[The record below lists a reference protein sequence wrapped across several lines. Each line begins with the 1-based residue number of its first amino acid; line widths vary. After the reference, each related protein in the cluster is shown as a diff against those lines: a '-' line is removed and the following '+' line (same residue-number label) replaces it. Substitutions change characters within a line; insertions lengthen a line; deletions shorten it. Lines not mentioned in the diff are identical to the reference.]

1 MIWRF
6 VDPVGLNMLDSRLLR
21 LLDALASL
29 LFLVAAA
36 LIVLLTSQVKYHD
49 GNYPL
54 FYFGFGV
61 LLECVYLAIHFAL
74 KTIFSS
80 RASLAARISRILGL
94 LLLVPIGLIV
104 LILAVLIAQSIRTF
118 EDYDREAPIEE
129 FIFAILVLLM
139 LVVPAFLI
147 VRDAVISFLRQRAE
161 RRRATD
167 SPQT

>member
-80 RASLAARISRILGL
+80 RASLAARISRTRF
-94 LLLVPIGLIV
+94 
-104 LILAVLIAQSIRTF
+104 AVARSDWI
-118 EDYDREAPIEE
+118 DRSDPGRADS
-129 FIFAILVLLM
+129 AI
-139 LVVPAFLI
+139 
-147 VRDAVISFLRQRAE
+147 D
-161 RRRATD
+161 
-167 SPQT
+167 